1 MSNYVVI
8 SSMLLLAS
16 SQNIFIVVIMLFT
29 RTDQAGTAKD
39 YRIVFD
45 YPKAE
50 VRDVSERTG
59 EL

>member
-1 MSNYVVI
+1 
-8 SSMLLLAS
+8 MLLLAS